1 MVFPNSLDGKL
12 RVYAVFLWKSCL
24 FEFCTYFFAQ
34 YSHIFSD
41 FWRKSSFFWNFSKK
55 KKLNIWYWK
64 IFFWKIFFFFVSL
77 ENTLNDVFEV
87 SDEKKIFRPKRK
99 NSQKLTFCQ
108 IFPTSQKKKFKN
120 NIFLFRKIKN
130 FRTAKNIFWPR
141 KWRDL
146 SCTNY
151 MFFTKNYKFY

>member
-1 MVFPNSLDGKL
+1 MVNYVFTLF
-12 RVYAVFLWKSCL
+12 FLWKSCL
-24 FEFCTYFFAQ
+24 FAFCTYFFAQ
-34 YSHIFSD
+34 YSPIFSD

-55 KKLNIWYWK
+55 KKLNIWNWK
-64 IFFWKIFFFFVSL
+64 IIFWKIFYFFVF
-77 ENTLNDVFEV
+77 DIKHFKRRFWGFWW
-87 SDEKKIFRPKRK
+87 KKNLPPKKK